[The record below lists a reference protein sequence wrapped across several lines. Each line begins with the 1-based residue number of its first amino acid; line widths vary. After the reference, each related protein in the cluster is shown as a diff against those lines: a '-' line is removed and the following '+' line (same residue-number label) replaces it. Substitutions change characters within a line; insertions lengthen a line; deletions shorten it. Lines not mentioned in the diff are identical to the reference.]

1 MQHNIKCKKTKS
13 KNNINLEDLYT
24 CVKSMEI
31 NLEDF

>member
-1 MQHNIKCKKTKS
+1 MQHNIKRKKTKS